1 MENPIAG
8 NMSFEFGYTEEK
20 HKTAI
25 RGNNLARSLEQGAV
39 HWGTSSL
46 LQLPCCFR
54 KSASCA
60 KATSDMQHIPGHTS
74 QQDKGRRH
82 SHLFGCVLLHVRRPL
97 LRKHCP
103 CAAAALREDAT
114 GLRDADLTQLAAGE
128 AAAPN
133 SVLEGIK

>member
-1 MENPIAG
+1 
-8 NMSFEFGYTEEK
+8 MSFEFGYTEEK

-25 RGNNLARSLEQGAV
+25 RCNNLARSLEQGAV
-39 HWGTSSL
+39 HRGTSSL

-54 KSASCA
+54 KSSSCA
-60 KATSDMQHIPGHTS
+60 KAMSDVQHIPGHTS

-82 SHLFGCVLLHVRRPL
+82 GRLFCVLLHVRRPP
-97 LRKHCP
+97 LRKHRP
-103 CAAAALREDAT
+103 RAAAALREDAV

-128 AAAPN
+128 AAAPH